1 MKRIL
6 SILSISAMC
15 LLCVS
20 AVAARK
26 SKVVTPVPAATQRVV
41 RSINDAWNFT
51 KDGVTTL
58 VNVPHCINA
67 HDTWDEEP
75 GYWRG
80 KCEYARKVTIN
91 DDLSGKKVYV
101 RFEGVGQVAELVVNG
116 KSCGTHIGTYTAF
129 IFDITDAV
137 RKGENDFVVKVDN
150 TPDPDITP
158 LEADFT
164 FYGGIYRDV
173 NLVITP
179 ANHICNTH
187 YASTGVYITTPVVG
201 ETSTVSILT
210 KLDVVPGKYV
220 LCQTIYAPDGTVAAR
235 ASQAL
240 KLKAGASTDIT
251 QVIPVTNCLLWDID
265 TPNVYRVVTS
275 LCDEKGGE
283 IDSVENPLG
292 FRTYSFDVEKGFTL
306 NGRSLKI
313 MGTNRHQDY
322 VDKGNGLTDDM
333 HLRDIMLLK
342 EMGGNFLRISHY
354 PQDPIVTQTCD
365 REGLVCS
372 VEIPIIDYITESEA
386 FKRNCIE
393 MAREM
398 VCQDYNSP
406 SVIIWAYM
414 NEAML
419 RVPYNAKKEPEKRR
433 HYFASSV
440 DLAQGIDDAIKALDP
455 YRPTMIPCD
464 SSPEKYLESGV
475 CAVPDIIGWNH
486 YQGWYSRTF
495 PDFDKKV
502 AQEHE
507 TFPDKPLIVTEY
519 GAGIDPRLHS
529 TKPVRFDFSMEHGLA
544 FHKHYIEVIK
554 NTPWIAGSNVWN
566 LNDFYAES
574 RVDAVPHVNN
584 KGLVGLDRKPKDT
597 YLLYQANLLKEPFLA
612 VGGRNWSLRG
622 GNEGESFTQEVYTN
636 ASSVTLYLNGKS
648 VGSSA
653 AKDGVASFVITPAN
667 GWNTVAAETPDGLR
681 DATRFK
687 YFAVPSDMSKF
698 VELNCSLGTDCQF
711 MDEIQ
716 GSAWIPEQEYVPGSW
731 GYVGGGRFGVK
742 NGNNFLPGTN
752 QDILGTINNPIFQT
766 QRVGL
771 EAFKADVPDG
781 KYYVYLYFAE
791 LTSNSQGKPL
801 PYNLGNDTVIPG
813 ATERMFNVDINGT
826 PVLRD
831 YDIRAEI
838 GDCRAVIRKFEVRV
852 SGGKGLTVA
861 FSAVKDL
868 PVLNAI
874 RIYRCM

>member
-1 MKRIL
+1 MRRIITA
-6 SILSISAMC
+6 ILAACICCLPASAK
-15 LLCVS
+15 S
-20 AVAARK
+20 AK
-26 SKVVTPVPAATQRVV
+26 SEKFIPAASGRVV

-67 HDTWDEEP
+67 QDTWDEVP

-80 KCEYARKVTIN
+80 KCEYSRKVTVN
-91 DDLSGKKVYV
+91 DDLDGKKVYV
-101 RFEGVGQVAELVVNG
+101 RFEGVGQVAELLVNG
-116 KSCGTHIGTYTAF
+116 RSCGTHIGSYTAF

-137 RKGENDFVVKVDN
+137 RKGDNDFVVKVDN

-158 LEADFT
+158 LSADFT

-179 ANHICNTH
+179 SNHICNTH
-187 YASTGVYITTPVVG
+187 YASNGVYITTPVVG

-210 KLDVVPGKYV
+210 KLDVSAGKYV
-220 LCQTIYAPDGTVAAR
+220 LRQAIYDPDGKCAAT
-235 ASQAL
+235 ASL
-240 KLKAGASTDIT
+240 KLNLKENSSRDIT
-251 QVIPVTNCLLWDID
+251 QLVSVNSCRLWDVD
-265 TPNVYRVVTS
+265 SPNVYRVVTS
-275 LCDEKGGE
+275 LCDVNGNEL
-283 IDSVENPLG
+283 DSVENPLG
-292 FRTYSFDVEKGFTL
+292 FRTFSFDAQTGFTL
-306 NGRSLKI
+306 NGRHLKI

-322 VDKGNGLTDDM
+322 LEKGNALTDDM
-333 HLRDIMLLK
+333 HLRDVMLLK
-342 EMGGNFLRISHY
+342 EMGGNFLRIAHY

-365 REGLVCS
+365 REGIVCS

-386 FKRNCIE
+386 FKANCVE
-393 MAREM
+393 MAKEM

-419 RVPYNAKKEPEKRR
+419 RVPFSKKEPEKRR
-433 HYFASSV
+433 HYFDSAVS
-440 DLAQGIDDAIKALDP
+440 LAKGIDEAIKGLDP

-464 SSPEKYLESGV
+464 SSPEKYKESGV
-475 CAVPDIIGWNH
+475 CEIPDIIGWNH
-486 YQGWYSRTF
+486 YQGWYSRTVQ
-495 PDFDKKV
+495 DFDSRV
-502 AQEHE
+502 QLAHDM
-507 TFPDKPLIVTEY
+507 FPDKPLIVTEY
-519 GAGIDPRLHS
+519 GAGIDPRIHS
-529 TKPVRFDFSMEHGLA
+529 AKPVRFDFSMEHGLV

-566 LNDFYAES
+566 LNDFYCEK

-622 GNEGESFTQEVYTN
+622 GNEGESFVQEVYTN
-636 ASSVTLYLNGKS
+636 AAQVTLYLNGKP
-648 VGSSA
+648 VGSSSVSN
-653 AKDGVASFVITPAN
+653 GVASFIITPAA
-667 GWNTVAAETPDGLR
+667 GWNTVAAETDGGLK
-681 DATRFK
+681 DAVRFR
-687 YFAVPSDMSKF
+687 YSAVPKDLSKF
-698 VELNCSLGTDCQF
+698 VEMCVSLGTDCQF
-711 MDEIQ
+711 LDEIQ
-716 GSAWIPEQEYVPGSW
+716 GSAWIPEQEYTPGSW
-731 GYVGGGRFGVK
+731 GYVGGNRLEAKSGSS
-742 NGNNFLPGTN
+742 FLPGVS

-771 EAFKADVPDG
+771 EAFRADVPDG

-791 LTSNSQGKPL
+791 LTSDSKGEPL
-801 PYNLGNDTVIPG
+801 PYNLGNDAFSPG
-813 ATERMFNVDINGT
+813 AVDRAFNVNINGT
-826 PVLRD
+826 QVLRD

-838 GDCRAVIRKFEVRV
+838 GDSRAVIRKFEVNVRDGAGLNV
-852 SGGKGLTVA
+852 S
-861 FSAVKDL
+861 FEAVRDL